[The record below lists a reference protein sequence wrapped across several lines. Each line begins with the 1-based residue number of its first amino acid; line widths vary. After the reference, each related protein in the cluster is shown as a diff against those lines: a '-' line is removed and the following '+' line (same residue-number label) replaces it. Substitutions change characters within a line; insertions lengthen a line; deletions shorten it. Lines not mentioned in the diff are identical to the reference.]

1 MRTVDRLEFS
11 VSNDVM
17 FTHIHSL
24 KQGKYIFGVVHIQ
37 HEITGIKYFCGSNWL
52 FSLFTDDLELICSQ
66 SECSLGE
73 AQMSSINSLTE
84 SVSMAT

>member
-24 KQGKYIFGVVHIQ
+24 KQGKDIFGVVHVQ
-37 HEITGIKYFCGSNWL
+37 REITGMEYCCGCSVYL
-52 FSLFTDDLELICSQ
+52 QMTCSQ

-73 AQMSSINSLTE
+73 ALMSSINSLTE